1 MLLWVILLVAAAV
14 GLYAIIIF
22 NSLVRTR
29 WPMRPGAG
37 STSSS
42 NATPIFRSFG
52 PGRSGHARCRLSAA
66 RCEMIASS
74 TTSVRSRRRSAR
86 GLLSIAIG
94 HWLAGPGCSLAAEVI
109 SSFDSDVRLAKDGE
123 LTVTETVRVQA
134 EGRDIRHGIYRDF
147 PLTFKDAGGVIREV
161 DFSLISVERDGR
173 PEEYS
178 TTASAASS
186 ASIPAAKARSFQ
198 AASTRTS
205 SAIGRDGRCAGSTA
219 NRS

>member
-1 MLLWVILLVAAAV
+1 
-14 GLYAIIIF
+14 
-22 NSLVRTR
+22 
-29 WPMRPGAG
+29 
-37 STSSS
+37 
-42 NATPIFRSFG
+42 
-52 PGRSGHARCRLSAA
+52 
-66 RCEMIASS
+66 MIASS

-94 HWLAGPGCSLAAEVI
+94 LWLAGPGCSLAAEVI

-123 LTVTETVRVQA
+123 LTVTETVRVQ
-134 EGRDIRHGIYRDF
+134 GRDIRHGIYRDF

-198 AASTRTS
+198 AATTRTS

>member
-1 MLLWVILLVAAAV
+1 
-14 GLYAIIIF
+14 
-22 NSLVRTR
+22 
-29 WPMRPGAG
+29 MRPGAG

-42 NATPIFRSFG
+42 NATPIFRFRTRPIG
-52 PGRSGHARCRLSAA
+52 PRPLSPFS
-66 RCEMIASS
+66 RPLRDDRFLDN
-74 TTSVRSRRRSAR
+74 VRSLTPAVGEGPSVHCHRPLAR
-86 GLLSIAIG
+86 WS
-94 HWLAGPGCSLAAEVI
+94 GCSLAAEVI